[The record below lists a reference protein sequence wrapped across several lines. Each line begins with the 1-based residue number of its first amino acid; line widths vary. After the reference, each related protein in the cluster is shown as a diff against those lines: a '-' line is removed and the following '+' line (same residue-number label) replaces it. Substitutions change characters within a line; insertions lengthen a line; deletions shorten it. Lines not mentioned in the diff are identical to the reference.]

1 MAGYIHSDVLDNG
14 LSLIDTAGDKL
25 VICSAL
31 PGTYTEAN
39 TTYALGSKTSP
50 TISAPQARAPDGRKV
65 TVSEITDGTVSDT
78 GTASHFAILDTT
90 GSRML
95 AAQALASTQAVTSGN
110 IFTLGA
116 VDIGIPGTIA

>member
-1 MAGYIHSDVLDNG
+1 MAGYINSDVLDNG
-14 LSLIDTAGDKL
+14 LSLIDTAGNKL

-31 PGTYTEAN
+31 PATYTEAN
-39 TTYALGSKTSP
+39 ATYALGSKASP
-50 TISAPQARAPDGRKV
+50 TISAPQARTPDGRKV
-65 TVSEITDGTVSDT
+65 TVSAITDGTVDAT

-90 GSRML
+90 GSRLL

-110 IFTLGA
+110 TFTLGA